1 MDEVSCLI
9 VELSPYR
16 YALEAMAVVTVVETT
31 TLAAASSASA
41 FVLGEVQV
49 EGAAVPVIDL
59 HRLLGQTE
67 EPAAVAGPLV
77 IVQGSRGRIALAPE
91 RILGTRMLA
100 AHGSVRMHH
109 AGGAGGEKPQGWKFI
124 TRLVSIDHA
133 LVMVLDA
140 EALVDAVAPAAPTA
154 EIELDLPEV
163 AADETASERLAASL
177 FEEARPADLVAVIR
191 WNGRQYGV
199 PLVQV
204 EEFGEIA
211 TLRRLPGCPEHVR
224 GQAVLRGD
232 LVTVVDARTA
242 LGLPLPALQAPWTV
256 VVIKQENESVGIVVD
271 EVREMLTAADLQ
283 PPLAG
288 SLRFVKSR
296 LAYGGESL
304 DILDLQE
311 LLLSEAVVVDQRL

>member
-9 VELSPYR
+9 VELCPYR
-16 YALEAMAVVTVVETT
+16 YALEAVTVATVVETA
-31 TLAAASSASA
+31 TLAAASSAPA

-59 HRLLGQTE
+59 HRLLGQAE

-91 RILGTRMLA
+91 RVLGARMLA

-109 AGGAGGEKPQGWKFI
+109 AGGEKPQGWKFI

-140 EALVDAVAPAAPTA
+140 EALVDAVTPAASAT

-177 FEEARPADLVAVIR
+177 FDDAKPADLIAVIR

-242 LGLPLPALQAPWTV
+242 LGLPLPALQTPCTV

-288 SLRFVKSR
+288 LPHFVKSR
-296 LAYGGESL
+296 LGYGGESL

-311 LLLSEAVVVDQRL
+311 LLSSEAVVVDQSL